1 MESKCVCKVANRSKE
16 FIQSIPKSFR
26 SFFVKRI
33 LIIPKQKEKYLTQ
46 KKRKHRVQNSRASA
60 DRMRYKVNIQNLKRQ
75 TNSKHFGCAKLETI

>member
-46 KKRKHRVQNSRASA
+46 KKKETPSA
-60 DRMRYKVNIQNLKRQ
+60 
-75 TNSKHFGCAKLETI
+75 E